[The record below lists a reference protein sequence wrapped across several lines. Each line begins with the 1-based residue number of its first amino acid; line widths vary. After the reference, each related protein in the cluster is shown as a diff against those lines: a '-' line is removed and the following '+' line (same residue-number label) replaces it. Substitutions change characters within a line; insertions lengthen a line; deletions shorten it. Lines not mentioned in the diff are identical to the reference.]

1 VSGNRVVPVCEA
13 CAKLGRQCI
22 YPAQAGKPG
31 PKPGWRKGKNV
42 SPPVNNVNRV
52 NTNGASSNI
61 DVSMTMLPAP
71 LPYLPVPTTSP
82 VTDPSVRSNGTRTTS
97 EWRSTSDGIP
107 APAESS
113 ASVDG
118 SPRQSSSVI
127 QEKTLP
133 RRGAWLF
140 HPDHDTLLVENPCNS
155 PEMTHA
161 TSHEEI
167 LGLDSATIRYLYSP
181 SNTF

>member
-1 VSGNRVVPVCEA
+1 
-13 CAKLGRQCI
+13 
-22 YPAQAGKPG
+22 
-31 PKPGWRKGKNV
+31 V
-42 SPPVNNVNRV
+42 SPPVNT
-52 NTNGASSNI
+52 NTRSSNI

-82 VTDPSVRSNGTRTTS
+82 TVTDPSVRSTATHTTG
-97 EWRSTSDGIP
+97 EWPSTSDGII

-113 ASVDG
+113 VNG
-118 SPRQSSSVI
+118 SPRGSI
-127 QEKTLP
+127 ATGQEKGLT

-167 LGLDSATIRYLYSP
+167 LGLDATTIRYLYSLQVL
-181 SNTF
+181 F